1 MKITFVIPQ
10 DNLSGGIRVVSI
22 YAERLQ
28 QRGHS
33 VTVVSAPLPR
43 PSLKQRIRALIQSPL
58 QTPPLPTSRQ
68 SYFDALNIRFHTLDE
83 YRPLRNSDLPDADVI
98 IATWWETAE
107 WIAPL
112 SPEKGTKVYFIQGYE
127 MFDYLP
133 KERVA
138 ATYRLPYAKITIS
151 QWLYSLMQ
159 EHSESDNIFL
169 VPNGVDL
176 DQFHSP
182 PRSKPAVPTVG
193 LVYTT
198 TPCKGCDI
206 SLEAFDL
213 ACARIPNLRLIAFGM
228 EPPTASL
235 PLPPGTQYIVQPQ
248 QDTLRALY
256 AQCDAW
262 LVGSREEGFGLPTLE
277 AMACG
282 TPVVATPSGAAPE
295 LLREGGGILLNNFHP
310 ASMAQAIQDICTLNA
325 AQWQQISTQACQ
337 KARQSSW
344 EDATCAFEM
353 AIGAAIASHQE
364 SAQQPSDSQAK
375 INQSLFSS

>member
-1 MKITFVIPQ
+1 MKITFAIPY
-10 DNLSGGIRVVSI
+10 DGLSGGIRVVSI

-33 VTVVSAPLPR
+33 VTVVAAPQPR
-43 PSLKQRIRALIQSPL
+43 PSLKQRIRASIRLSP
-58 QTPPLPTSRQ
+58 QTPASSSARQ
-68 SYFDALNIRFHTLDE
+68 SYFDKLDIRFHLLDK
-83 YRPLRNSDLPDADVI
+83 YRPLRDSDLPDADVI

-112 SPEKGTKVYFIQGYE
+112 SPAKGTKVHFIQGYE

-133 KERVA
+133 QERVA
-138 ATYRLPYAKITIS
+138 ATYRLPYAKIAIS

-159 EHSESDNIFL
+159 KNFESDNIFL

-176 DQFHSP
+176 DQFQSP
-182 PRSKPAVPTVG
+182 PRSKPAIPTVG
-193 LVYTT
+193 LVYST

-206 SLEAFDL
+206 SLEAFNL
-213 ACARIPNLRLIAFGM
+213 ARAEIPDLRLIAFGM

-235 PLPPGTQYIVQPQ
+235 PLPQGTEYFLLPQ
-248 QDTLRALY
+248 QNTLSALY
-256 AQCDAW
+256 ARCDAW

-295 LLREGGGILLNNFHP
+295 LLEQGGGILLKDFRP
-310 ASMAQAIQDICTLNA
+310 ESMAQAIQDICTFNA
-325 AQWQQISTQACQ
+325 AQWQQISAQASQ

-344 EDATCAFEM
+344 EDATCTFE
-353 AIGAAIASHQE
+353 AALKAAIARSSQ
-364 SAQQPSDSQAK
+364 DSPAPM
-375 INQSLFSS
+375 NPSLFLH